1 LDGGKLGEVVD
12 PLDPDAIAEGFSRLG
27 RLSNAEADRRR
38 AEALVAARQR
48 FSHEATA
55 ARMSALL
62 ARHGMRF

>member
-1 LDGGKLGEVVD
+1 
-12 PLDPDAIAEGFSRLG
+12 
-27 RLSNAEADRRR
+27 LSNAEADRRR